1 MLKESFEQTIRQL
14 CEDVLSE
21 PTPEALPEKI
31 IDHVQETFPVQWS
44 TLWLTERKEN
54 GGGKQLRLAAAGG
67 EAKKLLTAEDGKPAV
82 YDFGE
87 GLTGEIAELAQTCNI
102 TNYDEFEQHKHA
114 RKYDSVMYEQSRA
127 EDECRCVLGV
137 PLLLKS
143 SDESNAKKPPRWRV
157 IGVLKLENIMESA
170 DHPAAFFTPRDVEI
184 VEAYAAVIAVALEKA
199 QMRADSIRIGAGL
212 LEVSTSLLANLG
224 DEPNLDE
231 IVEQTANVISAE
243 ACALWLRSGLQL
255 RLKAAHGYQCSKA
268 DIPYYQ
274 LETTDDAID
283 HVIAGTPAEDSGE
296 PPRYR
301 NVGLTVY
308 VALTAKSLNLTTA
321 DAVRNHFAWQGL
333 HDGQMWDKSHG
344 RFCYSLV
351 AIPLIDRETQDV
363 RGVFK
368 IENKKPTLFQLQ
380 SFFTREDEQLL
391 TILGNSISFSLVI
404 SDRIKRLHRLER
416 LVGDVRILSDLD
428 EALFFIL
435 TGLTHRDG
443 LQYNRAMIYL
453 VDEATPTDEAK
464 LTNPT
469 KPTDQAKPTRLI
481 CQFAIGQIASADW
494 QEEVDRTLDDP
505 PLELDQLMKDFRADK
520 GKYLRNPM
528 MTRWKGCEVDTE
540 ACRNVIAQHAALQP
554 PRTLKY
560 LSGQLPSA
568 DMLSEFARGDFV
580 LIPITF
586 EKTLKGII
594 YADNAFTG
602 NRVNRFECSMLDLFA
617 GMAGAIIQ
625 ASGVPAKLQKE
636 RDGAWQAF
644 SRPAA
649 HRLGTEAGII
659 DDEATLYIKR
669 ELDGAT
675 PAPDGRVAV
684 HGEVIRNSLKVIQQA
699 VNRLR
704 LAVKD
709 YQRLAFMDEELVDF
723 DLCVLVEKTIRNTA
737 SGLKGI
743 KVSSHYLAQPLWIRA
758 ARGGI
763 AYVFEELIINAWKET
778 QSDDEPEAGEQKL
791 EVHVL
796 IELQREQDSAVC
808 IVSDDG
814 PGVPAA
820 LTTTIFLEPKPG
832 RKGGTGLGLYIS
844 GQILKANRAEIE
856 LLSEGKP
863 PGFAGAC
870 FKIILPLC
878 ASQDG
883 AQSATGVRP
892 TPSVLVVEDNP
903 TRRRHLAKVLKEHG
917 FTCELVPNENQA
929 VNRLSATLRAIVADI
944 NLSEAGGDRTGGI
957 LLAEKLEQLHW
968 KIPIIL
974 ISADPWFYLPPID
987 SRKFSEMQDRLGIV
1001 SVLDRNSSTFY
1012 DELVTSLEKAMNV

>member
-14 CEDVLSE
+14 CEDVLAE

-44 TLWLTERKEN
+44 TLWLTERKGN

-67 EAKKLLTAEDGKPAV
+67 DAKKLLTAADGKPAV

-143 SDESNAKKPPRWRV
+143 SDEANANKPPRWRV

-170 DHPAAFFTPRDVEI
+170 DHPEAFFTPRDVEI
-184 VEAYAAVIAVALEKA
+184 VEAYAAVIAVAIEKA

-212 LEVSTSLLANLG
+212 LEVSTRLLANLG

-243 ACALWLRSGLQL
+243 ACTLWLRSGVQL

-268 DIPYYQ
+268 DIPHYW
-274 LETTDDAID
+274 LETTDHDID
-283 HVIAGTPAEDSGE
+283 QVRGGTPVENSDEYS
-296 PPRYR
+296 RYR
-301 NVGLTVY
+301 AVGLTVY
-308 VALTAKSLNLTTA
+308 VALTAQSLNLTTV
-321 DAVRNHFAWQGL
+321 DAVRTHFAWQGL
-333 HDGQMWDKSHG
+333 YDERMWDKSHG

-351 AIPLIDRETQDV
+351 AIPLIDSETQDV

-368 IENKKPTLFQLQ
+368 IENKKPTLFQLE

-391 TILGNSISFSLVI
+391 TILGNSIIFSLAI
-404 SDRIKRLHRLER
+404 SDRINRLHTLER
-416 LVGDVRILSDLD
+416 LVGDFRILSDLD

-453 VDEATPTDEAK
+453 VDDAQLTD
-464 LTNPT
+464 P
-469 KPTDQAKPTRLI
+469 AKPTRLV
-481 CQFAIGQIASADW
+481 CQFAIGQIEFAHW
-494 QEEVDRTLDDP
+494 EEEVDRTLNDP
-505 PLELDQLMKDFRADK
+505 LLDLDKLLRDFRADK
-520 GKYLRNPM
+520 SKFLQNPM
-528 MTRWKGCEVDTE
+528 MKMWKGREVDTE
-540 ACRNVIAQHAALQP
+540 VYSNVIARHAALQP
-554 PRTLKY
+554 HRTLKY
-560 LSGQLPSA
+560 LSGDLPSA

-659 DDEATLYIKR
+659 DNEATLYIKR

-684 HGEVIRNSLKVIQQA
+684 RGEVIRNSLKVIQQA

-709 YQRLAFMDEELVDF
+709 YQRLAFKDEEPVDF
-723 DLCVLVEKTIRNTA
+723 DLCVLVEQTIRNTA

-743 KVSSHYLAQPLWIRA
+743 KVSPHYLAQPLGVHA

-778 QSDDEPEAGEQKL
+778 QSDDEPEAGEQKP
-791 EVHVL
+791 EMRVL
-796 IELQREQDSAVC
+796 IELRREQDSAVC

-820 LTTTIFLEPKPG
+820 LTQTLFLEPKPG

-856 LLSEGKP
+856 LLCVGKP
-863 PGFAGAC
+863 PGFDGAC

-917 FTCELVPNENQA
+917 FTCELVENENQA
-929 VNRLSATLRAIVADI
+929 VSRLSATLRAIVADI
-944 NLSEAGGDRTGGI
+944 NLSEAGGDRAGGI
-957 LLAEKLEQLHW
+957 LLAEKLEQLHR

-1012 DELVTSLEKAMNV
+1012 DELVTSLEKAMSV